1 MEDSDISDLRA
12 SSAAAPA
19 ATNAPRATYFARAL
33 AFRSVL
39 PSLGRPSDPFCPALI
54 GIRTETVYSL
64 KILTKNTVRLGVV
77 FGRGAGRARL
87 CVRRPLETNW
97 TRMPF
102 PASHPALERA
112 LAAQGYLEPT
122 PVQAAVLEA
131 DAEGRDLLVSAQTGS
146 GKTVAFG
153 LAAAPTL
160 LGDADK
166 FSKAGAPMCLV
177 IAPTRE
183 LAIQVNREL
192 TWLYAEAG
200 AVVVNCVGG
209 MDARREQRALNFGAH
224 IVVGTPGRLRDH
236 IERGHL
242 DLSELKVAV
251 LDEADEMLDMGFRE
265 DLEFILDAA
274 PAERRTLLFSATL
287 AREIVQL
294 AKSYQNDAL
303 RIDTL
308 GRNEPHRDIEY
319 RAVRV
324 APNETEHAIVNLLRY
339 FESPGALVFCN
350 TRESVR
356 ALHSKLRERG
366 FAVVGL
372 SGELSQRE
380 RADALQA
387 LRDGHARVC
396 VATDVAARGLDL
408 PDLGLVIHAELPVNK
423 ATLLHRSGRTGRA
436 GKKGVS
442 ALVVPYTRR
451 RKAEQLLMA
460 AGVEGQWGGAP
471 TADEIRAKDQ
481 ERLLDDPIFAEPS
494 NEDDAGLVAAML
506 EKRTPEELAAA
517 LIRARRAKLPAP
529 EEIYDDPRHGADPGP
544 RARGERSNDRG
555 DRFADRDFAPRGDFG
570 DRPEREP
577 RADMSNSAWFRLN
590 TGRRNNADPKWL
602 IPLICRL
609 GHITKKDIGSIRIFD
624 YDTKFEISAEA
635 EVKFGAAVQATVRD
649 DVTITPTTAPAAR
662 DAGPRK
668 EYAPRPPRDDNDAP
682 RREYAPRPPRD
693 NDRAPRANAPG
704 SRDHTPRPS
713 SFGADGV
720 SNAKPYARNEEPKRD
735 YKPRDRD
742 EAPKRDFKPQAEGP
756 RSDAPKREFKP
767 RDEAPRAHAEAA
779 PRRAPRTDR
788 ESVPY
793 DPAATSE
800 KPFRKPRAD
809 AGAGPAKPFKGPKPF
824 KAKGSFGDKPA
835 FGGPK
840 PAFGKKP
847 GGKTPFK
854 KK

>member
-1 MEDSDISDLRA
+1 
-12 SSAAAPA
+12 
-19 ATNAPRATYFARAL
+19 
-33 AFRSVL
+33 
-39 PSLGRPSDPFCPALI
+39 
-54 GIRTETVYSL
+54 
-64 KILTKNTVRLGVV
+64 
-77 FGRGAGRARL
+77 
-87 CVRRPLETNW
+87 
-97 TRMPF
+97 MPF

-112 LAAQGYLEPT
+112 LAAQGYAEPT
-122 PVQAAVLEA
+122 PVQAAVLDA
-131 DAEGRDLLVSAQTGS
+131 DAADRDLLVSAQTGS

-160 LGDADK
+160 LGEAETFDRA
-166 FSKAGAPMCLV
+166 AAPLCLV

-192 TWLYAEAG
+192 TWLYAEAK

-209 MDARREQRALNFGAH
+209 MDARREQRALNYGAH

-274 PAERRTLLFSATL
+274 PKERRTLLFSATL
-287 AREIVQL
+287 ARDIIAL
-294 AKSYQNDAL
+294 ARNYQDDAL
-303 RIDTL
+303 RIDTI

-324 APNETEHAIVNLLRY
+324 APNEVEHAVVNLLRY
-339 FESPGALVFCN
+339 FESPGALVFAN

-356 ALHSKLRERG
+356 SLHAKLRERG

-555 DRFADRDFAPRGDFG
+555 DRFADREPREYG

-577 RADMSNSAWFRLN
+577 RADMTNSAWFRLN

-662 DAGPRK
+662 EAGPRR
-668 EYAPRPPRDDNDAP
+668 EFAPRPPRDGDEAS
-682 RREYAPRPPRD
+682 RREFKP
-693 NDRAPRANAPG
+693 RAPRESG
-704 SRDHTPRPS
+704 RGD
-713 SFGADGV
+713 DGY
-720 SNAKPYARNEEPKRD
+720 SNAKPYPRGEEPKRD

-742 EAPKRDFKPQAEGP
+742 EAPKRDFKPRDRDE
-756 RSDAPKREFKP
+756 APKRDFKGPKRDFQP
-767 RDEAPRAHAEAA
+767 RDEAPRAAAPA
-779 PRRAPRTDR
+779 PRRAPRGDR

-793 DPAATSE
+793 DPSAAPE
-800 KPFRKPRAD
+800 KPFRKPRANAAD
-809 AGAGPAKPFKGPKPF
+809 GPAKPFKGPKPF
-824 KAKGSFGDKPA
+824 KAKDSFGDKPA

-847 GGKTPFK
+847 GGKAPFK